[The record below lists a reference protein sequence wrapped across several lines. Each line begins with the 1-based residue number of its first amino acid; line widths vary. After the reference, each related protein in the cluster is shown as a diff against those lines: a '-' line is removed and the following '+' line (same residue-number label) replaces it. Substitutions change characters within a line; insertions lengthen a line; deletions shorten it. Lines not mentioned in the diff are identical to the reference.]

1 MIKILANDGLHPEG
15 LRLLQQAGYQV
26 DLERVPQEKLPEV
39 LPDYDVIIVRSAT
52 KVREDLIARCPR
64 LKVIARAGVG
74 LDNIDVSFAERQG
87 IAVVNTPGASAVSV
101 AELAFGHMFALA
113 RYLHLSNR
121 LMPAEGRTNF
131 KALKKQFSSGMELR
145 GRTLG
150 VIGFGKIGLEVVRMG
165 LALGMNVLAVDLR
178 VEEVQVDLRIYD
190 TNNVSLSVQVCT
202 VPFEEALRRSDF
214 ITLHVPAQK
223 NGKAL
228 IGKEEMAQMK
238 EGVILINTA
247 RGGLI
252 DEEALLEALDSGKV
266 RGAGLDVFEGEP
278 QPRQELLEH
287 PRVSVSPHIGASTG
301 EAQANIGQMLAGE
314 IIKRL
319 AGVS

>member
-1 MIKILANDGLHPEG
+1 MIKILANDGLHPAG

-64 LKVIARAGVG
+64 LKIIARAGVG
-74 LDNIDVSFAERQG
+74 LDNIDVAFAERQG

-202 VPFEEALRRSDF
+202 LPFEEVIRQADF
-214 ITLHVPAQK
+214 ISLHVPAQG

-228 IGKEEMAQMK
+228 IGKEEIAKMK

-252 DEEALLEALDSGKV
+252 DEEALLDALNSGKV
-266 RGAGLDVFEGEP
+266 HGAGLDVFEGEP
-278 QPRQELLEH
+278 RPKQELLEH

-301 EAQANIGQMLAGE
+301 EAQANIGQMLAE
-314 IIKRL
+314 QIIKRL